1 MGIISRAADTY
12 YAYRFIKILST
23 DWEDMDAYELGI
35 IDDEGNV
42 LRKARTLR
50 TSEEKSAY
58 TFFHRLVFGIKRILQ
73 KLPGGRTA
81 AASYA
86 AALFLIKEET
96 GMSDKQL
103 EVIFEKVGLD
113 VNEMQLTE
121 AVEELPWFVMRENK
135 QIAPGRYELINE
147 VVSPMTGEIIGY
159 PTNRVI
165 VDENTTPID
174 SIFGASIYRVRHVD
188 THQEVYVTAKDI
200 KR

>member
-23 DWEDMDAYELGI
+23 DWEDMDAYEFGI

-42 LRKARTLR
+42 LRKARTLK

-58 TFFHRLVFGIKRILQ
+58 TIFHRLVFGIKRILQ

-96 GMSDKQL
+96 GMSDEQL
-103 EVIFEKVGLD
+103 GVIFDKIGID
-113 VNEMQLTE
+113 VNEMELTE
-121 AVEELPWFVMRENK
+121 AVEELPWFMQENK
-135 QIAPGRYELINE
+135 QIAPGRYELTNE
-147 VVSPMTGEIIGY
+147 VVSPMTGETIGY

-165 VDENTTPID
+165 VDENTTPIG
-174 SIFGASIYRVRHVD
+174 SVFGALIYRVRHVD